1 MPSRRKLLRS
11 LWHRRGGRRKQRAG
25 RPSGTSGTAAKQ
37 QRSAAP
43 PFLPGFG
50 RGLTALAILAGAFGP
65 MPDVATGIDASTREE
80 SMRTPRNVLDK
91 FLADSRQYFG
101 L

>member
-11 LWHRRGGRRKQRAG
+11 LWHRRGGRRKRRAG
-25 RPSGTSGTAAKQ
+25 RPSGTSSTAATQ
-37 QRSAAP
+37 QRNAAP
-43 PFLPGFG
+43 YLLPGFG

-65 MPDVATGIDASTREE
+65 IPDVASGIDASTREE
-80 SMRTPRNVLDK
+80 SIRTPRNVIDN
-91 FLADSRQYFG
+91 FLADSRRYLG